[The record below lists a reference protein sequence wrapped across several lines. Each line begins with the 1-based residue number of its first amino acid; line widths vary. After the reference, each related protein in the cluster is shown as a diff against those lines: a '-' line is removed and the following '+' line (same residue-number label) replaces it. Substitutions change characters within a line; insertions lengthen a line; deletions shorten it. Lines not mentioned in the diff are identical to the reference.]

1 MRVAICDDEKNQR
14 TKLHGFLLESKYIG
28 DVSEIDELDSGE
40 ALLKKYKE
48 GKSYEVIILDIK
60 MGGIT
65 GIKAAEEIRKMDSR
79 ALIIF
84 ITSLA
89 EYALKGY
96 SVRAFNYIIKPI
108 GKARFLE
115 VFSEAAREVECKLEK
130 RIQFKLG
137 RYNFINIELEKIFYL
152 ESFGRKL
159 VLNYNQDQLEYY
171 GKISDEETR
180 LNTYGFARIQK
191 SYLINLKH
199 IERVNEGEITL
210 SNGNRL
216 PLGSNYRERFLEQ
229 YMDYYKEKIHEPIGD
244 AISRYTG

>member
-1 MRVAICDDEKNQR
+1 MKVAICDDEKNQR
-14 TKLHGFLLESKYIG
+14 TKLHEFLQESKYRSDI
-28 DVSEIDELDSGE
+28 SEIEEFESGE
-40 ALLKKYKE
+40 ALLRKYKD
-48 GKSYEVIILDIK
+48 GTNYEIIILDIK

-65 GIKAAEEIRKMDSR
+65 GIKTAEEIRKMDSR
-79 ALIIF
+79 VLIIF

-108 GKARFLE
+108 GKNRFLE
-115 VFSEAAREVECKLEK
+115 IFAEAAREVECKLEK
-130 RIQFKLG
+130 RIQFKLSKF
-137 RYNFINIELEKIFYL
+137 NFINIELDKIFFL

-159 VLNYNQDQLEYY
+159 VINYNQDQLEYY

-191 SYLINLKH
+191 SYLINLRH
-199 IERVNEGEITL
+199 IERVHEGEITL

-216 PLGSNYRERFLEQ
+216 PLGSNYREKFLEQ
-229 YMDYYKEKIHEPIGD
+229 YLDYYKEKRHEPFGD
-244 AISRYTG
+244 AVNSYTG